1 MQTKAIAHFLQPL
14 TEKAN
19 WITRSFAG
27 EAFLPYGIP
36 WTILFLVSAAKQ
48 SRSHRATR
56 HEIASARDARLAMTG
71 QFGRNLG

>member
-27 EAFLPYGIP
+27 KAIRWRFYQGRVGRPAGG
-36 WTILFLVSAAKQ
+36 Q
-48 SRSHRATR
+48 
-56 HEIASARDARLAMTG
+56 LAMTIG
-71 QFGRNLG
+71 VSGLS